1 MEKDSR
7 QELNQ
12 YYGEV
17 KSARDK
23 YIRAM
28 VTPLVTGKYR
38 TEPRL
43 VERIQANYA
52 DAILSNTP
60 DDLQVKEMAERRVTL
75 MELAVNIIHERINRY
90 FTYNDELATNGFEP
104 EFQLIQGDATFDG
117 LSEELKL
124 DTVNPVRADMV
135 LNVLEYT
142 YNQSLYADST
152 FKELANKRIVEELRD
167 ETLKVEEAVDYGEDI
182 NF

>member
-1 MEKDSR
+1 MERDFKR
-7 QELNQ
+7 ELSQ

-28 VTPLVTGKYR
+28 VTPLATGRYR
-38 TEPRL
+38 TEPKL
-43 VERIQANYA
+43 VERIQMNYA

-60 DDLQVKEMAERRVTL
+60 DNLNIQDVSERQTTL

-90 FTYNDELATNGFEP
+90 FAYNDELTANGFEP

-124 DTVNPVRADMV
+124 DTVNPVRVDMV
-135 LNVLEYT
+135 FNVLEYT
-142 YNQSLYADST
+142 YNQSLRADST

-167 ETLKVEEAVDYGEDI
+167 ETLKVEEAVDYGQDI